1 MGSCVIMPVSNRI
14 KILECKSITEVEN
27 KVNDFLAFDE
37 DIVQLVA
44 IDYRLEFN
52 IVIIEY
58 VVLDD
63 ETNNKIRM
71 IIKDEI
77 KDGLDDYSSVSS
89 LYDYNYSGNPFVTS
103 WLKLC
108 FPFYYNHHQD

>member
-1 MGSCVIMPVSNRI
+1 MPVSSRI
-14 KILECKSITEVEN
+14 KILECKSIEEVEN

-37 DIVQLVA
+37 NIYQLIG

-58 VVLDD
+58 NVMDD
-63 ETNNKIRM
+63 ETNNRIRM
-71 IIKDEI
+71 MVKEE
-77 KDGLDDYSSVSS
+77 LDDYSALSS
-89 LYDYNYSGNPFVTS
+89 YSYDSSNSNPFITL

-108 FPFYYNHHQD
+108 FPFYRV